1 MTNNSPMYTS
11 TGGVYTANIPLG
23 RSYSDIKYIKTAFN
37 GYKSE
42 VNYFFGFD
50 V

>member
-1 MTNNSPMYTS
+1 MYTS

-23 RSYSDIKYIKTAFN
+23 RTYSDIKYIKTAFN
-37 GYKSE
+37 GHKSE
-42 VNYFFGFD
+42 ADFFFGFE